1 MKQIIGILF
10 LSLSFVTFGQQSS
23 NQTLNYSDLIKVYK
37 ELAKQHSEIELYAMG
52 ESDYGLPI
60 YLCIV
65 NGAQDSIKSFE
76 KARNSTTLFINNAIH
91 PGEPDGVNA
100 CLGILNDWITN
111 GKQTAAAPVLAIIPA
126 YNVGGMLVRS
136 GTSRANQNGPEE
148 YGFRGNAQNLDLN
161 RDFVKM
167 DSKNMFTFAKIYHAL
182 EPDIFIDTHVSNGAD
197 YQYVVS
203 YIASVKER
211 MAPGL
216 SELMHQKMLPFL
228 KSQFKTK
235 EIDLIPYVDLKDE
248 TPESGIQ
255 VFNDLPRYSMGYAA
269 MMNSISFTIE
279 THMLKPFDERVAAT
293 KEFIIQTIQW
303 ATANSVEIEKERE
316 NALKWERDLKEFEF
330 NFQLTEKKDSIL
342 FKGFEF
348 SRPISEVTG
357 LPRLKY
363 HQDRP
368 YEKYVPYYKTYV
380 TKSKSHIPD
389 FFILGGQNEEV
400 VKRLKANQFKFE
412 VLTKDTVIQLGS
424 VRIDNYETVKKPY
437 EGHYLHSD
445 VSSNISLS
453 AVKFKKGDILI
464 PAQQRNKRFLVSL
477 MESKSEDS
485 YFNWNFFDSYIQQ
498 KEYFSPYVFEDQAVE
513 ILKNNLPLKEE
524 FEAKKKRDPEFAK
537 SEWNQLY
544 FIYSRSKY
552 FEPSLNLLPIFEGMY
567 KGGE

>member
-412 VLTKDTVIQLGS
+412 VLTKDTVIQLGR

>member
-10 LSLSFVTFGQQSS
+10 LSLSFVTIGQQSS
-23 NQTLNYSDLIKVYK
+23 NQTLNYSELIKAYS
-37 ELAKQHSEIELYAMG
+37 ELAKQHAEIELYAMG

-60 YLCIV
+60 YVCIV

-76 KARNSTTLFINNAIH
+76 KARNSTTLLINNAIH

-100 CLGILNDWITN
+100 CLSILNDWINN
-111 GKQTAAAPVLAIIPA
+111 GKQTRGAPVLAIIPA
-126 YNVGGMLVRS
+126 YNVGGMMVRS

-303 ATANSVEIEKERE
+303 ATANSIEIEKERE
-316 NALKWERDLKEFEF
+316 NALKWERDLKGFEF

-368 YEKYVPYYKTYV
+368 YEKYVPFYKTYV
-380 TKSKSHIPD
+380 AKSKSHIPD

-453 AVKFKKGDILI
+453 VVKFKKGDILI
-464 PAQQRNKRFLVSL
+464 PTQQRNKRFLVSL

>member
-1 MKQIIGILF
+1 MKQIIGTIF
-10 LSLSFVTFGQQSS
+10 LSLSFVTIGQQSS
-23 NQTLNYSDLIKVYK
+23 NQTLNYSELIKVYT
-37 ELAKQHSEIELYAMG
+37 ELAKEHAEIELYAMG

-76 KARNSTTLFINNAIH
+76 KARNSTTLLINNAIH

-100 CLGILNDWITN
+100 CISILNDWIDN
-111 GKQTAAAPVLAIIPA
+111 GKQTTGAPVLAIIPA
-126 YNVGGMLVRS
+126 YNVGGMMVRS

-182 EPDIFIDTHVSNGAD
+182 EPDVFIDTHVSNGAD
-197 YQYVVS
+197 YQHVVS

-216 SELMHQKMLPFL
+216 SSLMHQKMLPFL
-228 KSQFKTK
+228 KNQFEAKG
-235 EIDLIPYVDLKDE
+235 IDLIPYVDVKDE

-269 MMNSISFTIE
+269 MMNAISFTIE
-279 THMLKPFDERVAAT
+279 THMLKPFDERVAVT
-293 KEFIIQTIQW
+293 KEFIVQTIQW
-303 ATANSVEIEKERE
+303 AMANSLEIEKERD
-316 NALKWERDLKEFEF
+316 NALKWERELKEFDF
-330 NFQLTEKKDSIL
+330 NFQLLEKKDSIL

-363 HQDRP
+363 HQDRA
-368 YEKYVPYYKTYV
+368 YEKYVPYYKTYEA
-380 TKSKSHIPD
+380 KSKSHIPD

-400 VKRLKANQFKFE
+400 IKRLKANQFKFE
-412 VLTKDTVIQLGS
+412 VLKNDTIIQLGS
-424 VRIDNYETVKKPY
+424 VRIENYETVKKPY
-437 EGHYLHSD
+437 EGHYLHSN

-453 AVKFKKGDILI
+453 VVKFKKGDILI
-464 PAQQRNKRFLVSL
+464 PTQQRNKRFLVSL
-477 MESKSEDS
+477 MEAKSEDS

-513 ILKNNLPLKEE
+513 ILKNNAKLKEE
-524 FEAKKKRDPEFAK
+524 FEAKKKQDPEFAK

-544 FIYSRSKY
+544 FIYARSKY
-552 FEPSLNLLPIFEGMY
+552 FEPSFNLLPVFEGMY
-567 KGGE
+567 TSGE

>member
-10 LSLSFVTFGQQSS
+10 LSLSFVTIGQQSS
-23 NQTLNYSDLIKVYK
+23 NQTLNYSELIKAYS
-37 ELAKQHSEIELYAMG
+37 ELAKQHAEIELYAMG

-60 YLCIV
+60 YVCIV

-100 CLGILNDWITN
+100 CLSILNDWINN
-111 GKQTAAAPVLAIIPA
+111 GKQTRGAPVLAIIPA
-126 YNVGGMLVRS
+126 YNVGGMMVRS

-303 ATANSVEIEKERE
+303 ATANSIEIEKERE
-316 NALKWERDLKEFEF
+316 NALKWERDLKGFEF

-368 YEKYVPYYKTYV
+368 YEKYVPFYKTYV
-380 TKSKSHIPD
+380 AKSKSHIPD

-453 AVKFKKGDILI
+453 VVKFKKGDILI

-513 ILKNNLPLKEE
+513 ILKNNLPLKKE

>member
-10 LSLSFVTFGQQSS
+10 LSLSFVTIGQQSS
-23 NQTLNYSDLIKVYK
+23 NQTLNYSELIKAYS
-37 ELAKQHSEIELYAMG
+37 ELAKQHAEIELYAMG

-60 YLCIV
+60 YVCIV

-100 CLGILNDWITN
+100 CLSILNDWINN
-111 GKQTAAAPVLAIIPA
+111 GKQTRGAPVLAIIPA
-126 YNVGGMLVRS
+126 YNVGGMMVRS

-303 ATANSVEIEKERE
+303 ATANSIEIEKERE
-316 NALKWERDLKEFEF
+316 NALKWERDLKGFEF

-368 YEKYVPYYKTYV
+368 YEKYVPFYKTYV
-380 TKSKSHIPD
+380 AKSKSHIPD

-453 AVKFKKGDILI
+453 VVKFKKGDILI

>member
-1 MKQIIGILF
+1 
-10 LSLSFVTFGQQSS
+10 
-23 NQTLNYSDLIKVYK
+23 
-37 ELAKQHSEIELYAMG
+37 
-52 ESDYGLPI
+52 
-60 YLCIV
+60 
-65 NGAQDSIKSFE
+65 
-76 KARNSTTLFINNAIH
+76 
-91 PGEPDGVNA
+91 
-100 CLGILNDWITN
+100 
-111 GKQTAAAPVLAIIPA
+111 
-126 YNVGGMLVRS
+126 
-136 GTSRANQNGPEE
+136 
-148 YGFRGNAQNLDLN
+148 
-161 RDFVKM
+161 
-167 DSKNMFTFAKIYHAL
+167 
-182 EPDIFIDTHVSNGAD
+182 
-197 YQYVVS
+197 
-203 YIASVKER
+203 
-211 MAPGL
+211 
-216 SELMHQKMLPFL
+216 
-228 KSQFKTK
+228 
-235 EIDLIPYVDLKDE
+235 
-248 TPESGIQ
+248 
-255 VFNDLPRYSMGYAA
+255 MGYAA

-412 VLTKDTVIQLGS
+412 VLTKDTVIQLGR

>member
-10 LSLSFVTFGQQSS
+10 LCFSFISRAQENS
-23 NQTLNYSDLIKVYK
+23 NQTLNYSELIEAYK
-37 ELAKQHSEIELYAMG
+37 ALSAEHKEIELYAMG

-76 KARNSTTLFINNAIH
+76 KARTSTTILINNAIH

-100 CLGILNDWITN
+100 CLEIINEWIES
-111 GKQTAAAPVLAIIPA
+111 GKRSEGLPVLAIIPA
-126 YNVGGMLVRS
+126 YNVGGMMVRS
-136 GTSRANQNGPEE
+136 GTSRANQDGPEE
-148 YGFRGNAQNLDLN
+148 YGFRGNTQNLDLN

-197 YQYVVS
+197 YQYTVS
-203 YIASVKER
+203 YIANIKER

-216 SELMHQKMLPFL
+216 GDLLHSKMLPTIQSKL
-228 KSQFKTK
+228 PKSGF
-235 EIDLIPYVDLKDE
+235 DLIPYVDTKGE

-255 VFNDLPRYSMGYAA
+255 VFNDLPRYSMGYAS
-269 MMNSISFTIE
+269 MMNSMSFTIE
-279 THMLKPFDERVAAT
+279 THMLKPFDNRVKAT
-293 KEFIIQTIQW
+293 KAFIY
-303 ATANSVEIEKERE
+303 E
-316 NALKWERDLKEFEF
+316 ALKWTSKNSAQIELERKNALDWERELKEYEFDFE
-330 NFQLTEKKDSIL
+330 LTDKKDSIL
-342 FKGFEF
+342 FKGYEF
-348 SRPISEVTG
+348 SHPISEVTG

-363 HQDRP
+363 HRDRP
-368 YEKYVPYYKTYV
+368 YEKYVPHYKTYEA
-380 TKSKSHIPD
+380 KSKSHIPD
-389 FFILGGQNEEV
+389 FYMLGGQNERV
-400 VKRLKANQFKFE
+400 IDRLKANQFKFE
-412 VLTKDTVIQLGS
+412 VLQKDTVIQLGS
-424 VRIDNYETVKKPY
+424 VVIKNYETTKSPY

>member
-10 LSLSFVTFGQQSS
+10 LSLSFVTIGQQSS
-23 NQTLNYSDLIKVYK
+23 NQTLNYSELIKAYS
-37 ELAKQHSEIELYAMG
+37 ELAKQHAEIELYAMG

-60 YLCIV
+60 YVCIV

-76 KARNSTTLFINNAIH
+76 KARNSTTLLINNAIH

-100 CLGILNDWITN
+100 CLSILNDWINN
-111 GKQTAAAPVLAIIPA
+111 GKQTRGAPVLAIIPA
-126 YNVGGMLVRS
+126 YNVGGMMVRS

-303 ATANSVEIEKERE
+303 ATANSIEIEKERE
-316 NALKWERDLKEFEF
+316 NALKWERDLKGFEF

-368 YEKYVPYYKTYV
+368 YEKYVPFYKTYV
-380 TKSKSHIPD
+380 AKSKSHIPD

-453 AVKFKKGDILI
+453 VVKFKKGDILI